1 MACPNFKEKTFTD
14 GSKAMKFENV
24 LSLESFPLYGT
35 CIACSLLGTV
45 LLILYKVCVALGP
58 FNPHCVRNGMQ
69 LYSCV
74 MYVDEGCKTPAI
86 YTFQIL

>member
-1 MACPNFKEKTFTD
+1 MD
-14 GSKAMKFENV
+14 GSKTTKFVNI

-35 CIACSLLGTV
+35 WVACSSLGTV
-45 LLILYKVCVALGP
+45 LLILYEVCVTLGP

-69 LYSCV
+69 LYSYV